1 MTDREPGRWQFD
13 PDWTIAPGET
23 LREWMDDNGM
33 TVRTLAAGSIAF
45 GPRAVTKVRAA
56 ALIQEVL
63 DRKPL
68 TAEHATT
75 LARGTGVPTY
85 FWLNMEHSYRAGLA
99 AGLTDMTGKQ
109 A

>member
-1 MTDREPGRWQFD
+1 MAAQAPPGRWQFD
-13 PDWTIAPGET
+13 PDWTIAPGAT

-33 TVRTLAAGSIAF
+33 TVRTLAVSSRAL
-45 GPRAVTKVRAA
+45 GPRTVTKDAA
-56 ALIQEVL
+56 EALIREVL

-75 LARGTGVPTY
+75 LARGTRVPTY

-99 AGLTDMTGKQ
+99 AGLTDAT
-109 A
+109 